1 MNPMDKIFRD
11 RLENFHTAVPEDMWD
26 VLEKRLPDNSS
37 RKTRG
42 LWMFSALAVCIGL
55 SGVLLYVVTVQNE
68 SVSFKRNGK
77 SENHTFIATNSH
89 AQVEGYLQ
97 VPSSSA
103 NKQNT
108 DFAGNSLVAGVS
120 SITQDKTLNKLNRV
134 YPQDLHYNFTQSV
147 EKETTTHQIVSHFD
161 TERDGEDVIDPLQV
175 QTTIQEMP
183 GELHRDEA
191 EWTLDNQPYEI
202 PQQIHNI
209 VPTEIKAA
217 AEEIKDPQ
225 AKACPFGE
233 SSRNAHL
240 DVYVSHEYAM
250 KHLTDPT
257 SLHSEYLQMRND
269 TENAVYSFSAG
280 VRLGYNVGYRWNLYT
295 GFNYSQINERF
306 EYTDPE
312 SQITKVIIT
321 KDYVYQQGK
330 IVDSIITEEIVT
342 VPGTTKLKIHNRY
355 RTFDV
360 PVLGRYTLYAD
371 RNISLSA
378 VAGVF
383 INIAFLQKGM
393 IIGTSSNTPVDISGG
408 PDEQKN
414 IFKSQLGVTGYGAL
428 SMAWHVS
435 PLFDMVIEPHF
446 RMHTTSLTHEKYP
459 LQQRYNTFGLTT
471 GIRYRF

>member
-1 MNPMDKIFRD
+1 MNKIDKIFRD
-11 RLENFHTAVPEDMWD
+11 RLENFHSTIPEGMWD
-26 VLEKRLPDNSS
+26 HLDQRLSENSG
-37 RKTRG
+37 RKTRR
-42 LWMFSALAVCIGL
+42 LWIISSLAILVCLNGFLFFAYFSNAENSKHSDNAPKIKAESKTIDPTVENGFVKSSNSVKPALNV
-55 SGVLLYVVTVQNE
+55 N
-68 SVSFKRNGK
+68 F
-77 SENHTFIATNSH
+77 SENHLASESLQLFTANNNPNAYAASPAYGISRDNYGLTQISNSDFSDTEKQDDYRSVASSPIDASLQDALTESMISKEEATALSV
-89 AQVEGYLQ
+89 VEKDIILQ
-97 VPSSSA
+97 VNNHEQA
-103 NKQNT
+103 
-108 DFAGNSLVAGVS
+108 
-120 SITQDKTLNKLNRV
+120 
-134 YPQDLHYNFTQSV
+134 
-147 EKETTTHQIVSHFD
+147 
-161 TERDGEDVIDPLQV
+161 
-175 QTTIQEMP
+175 
-183 GELHRDEA
+183 EL
-191 EWTLDNQPYEI
+191 NQPEI
-202 PQQIHNI
+202 VLQSNK
-209 VPTEIKAA
+209 E
-217 AEEIKDPQ
+217 PQ

-233 SSRNAHL
+233 SSRNTHV
-240 DVYVSHEYAM
+240 DVYMSHEYAM
-250 KHLTDPT
+250 KHLSDPT
-257 SLHSEYLQMRND
+257 SLNADYLAMRNE

-312 SQITKVIIT
+312 SQVTKVIIT

-330 IVDSIITEEIVT
+330 VVDSIITEEIIT

-383 INIAFLQKGM
+383 INLAFRQKGM
-393 IIGTSSNTPVDISGG
+393 IIGTDSDKPVDIAGG

-435 PLFDMVIEPHF
+435 PLFDLVIEPHF

-459 LQQRYNTFGLTT
+459 LQQRYNTVGLTT
-471 GIRYRF
+471 GLRYRF